1 MSTSPVPTLDMTIKC
16 QSPLKLYYYQ
26 LPDGISNIS
35 NTTASNCDNIMRYSR
50 SKLFDLRNE
59 TNSRRRPE
67 YDLRAELQSL
77 GVWKFNAS
85 GNCLQNNAGSNNEGT
100 AVSSNAYVANHTA
113 QLSSGNLNVRAQRSP
128 GSRETTLNISN
139 SSQHTTSYHNLHKT
153 YIDHRSISSSHLMPA
168 FAKRRIA
175 ASSAPSSNGAIVG
188 SQNLSSSGNSSY
200 GPNSPVDTRSQTPTE
215 VKDGLFY
222 SNISGVNN
230 GNMRQRNKDQLYDYR
245 QRGSSG
251 GPITGNDPK
260 MFISPQRKLL
270 EQDRE
275 RDKEQE
281 LQSDSRRLSSP
292 ISLGLCRYSQNN
304 GGIAQE
310 RRIGSGR
317 LLPRDV
323 NWDYRAS
330 QDRDKGQSL
339 STATIQDKEVLAP
352 NHLGQARGGGRYSDR
367 TSVGNG
373 YSDRRHLERRS
384 GGDNDNVRD
393 KYEFVSNAQTPNS
406 HGGGTRRD
414 IYGADSSLNQHS
426 ISHRNRRNQK
436 YHDRNEEPEWFSSGP
451 TSQHDTIE
459 LRGFEEIDD
468 QYNESSNEGIGT
480 TKRTHFPNSSR
491 KISESSSSRE
501 SSTLN
506 LSRTKS
512 KEQLHLL
519 LDQENGAN
527 KTLTLSPGTL
537 PSGNN
542 IISFENIDSQ
552 REEEGSKG
560 LKDNGE
566 SKKNAKRLGRSDEAF
581 DATLPDFML
590 ETEEISK
597 KSNTSRDSE
606 FNFDVFLNPNLD
618 PLKHSLMRGDNSN
631 NENAVIGSSRFSRW
645 FANKTVGNEGQLGN
659 CNANNTAMDLIGN
672 DTKNESNTLMEFL
685 NKLPAL
691 PDSVITQ
698 KVTAITS
705 VEELEA
711 RMGVMN
717 TTNEVLP
724 ETHHVD
730 IPNKKDEER
739 VFGMIPLI
747 ANEQLI
753 SEHPQAAEIEAF
765 KKVLEQLGTGNK
777 QLQQQHIHTQ
787 QLVLPHN
794 LQSNVLISPK
804 HRSDLIP
811 PLNIMQTG
819 AAPNL
824 SQQIIVKNDEVKKI
838 LLSQGYHQQHQSNEE
853 INILSQ
859 PQPQPIP
866 LTVLL
871 GNHPQ
876 KRIEQNLFQGIQRG
890 VVSINFL
897 EQQLNNPNMSPPIK
911 EAITT
916 VLRDASTMATV
927 HSNVPHNQQSCGP
940 IGHQQQNSAIRNSSG
955 SILHQG
961 LSNSPIQ
968 PPQQQQV
975 LQQIQNVM
983 VPGQRERISLMPHPA
998 SNHQAIPSQRE
1009 MQFNTHTIMPNA
1021 TLKKK
1026 IEEQQDSIRRRQ
1038 ENYPQSNTTL
1048 GLNEVDTQQKNIQ
1061 QMQISSNMQQQTAG
1075 TQQQTQPTRHINS
1088 PTPLAF
1094 TPTSVLRKM
1103 TAEKD
1108 NSNSNPTT
1116 LHHNMLNS
1124 VQQQNKAMAQ
1134 NTFINPT
1141 SNQHQMQQPT
1151 STLPR
1156 MILGGNNTQQQ
1167 QQQSLSTDI
1176 ESISSLQATMFQ
1188 DKLNHQQLVINEGSA
1203 ASALNEASALNAG
1216 SGGASGTAVAA
1227 ASANSQRAK
1236 KQFICKFCNRQFT
1249 KSYNLLIH
1257 ERTHTDERPYS
1268 CDICGKAFRRQDH
1281 LRDHRYIHSKEKPF
1295 KCAECG
1301 KGFCQSRTLAVHKI
1315 LHMEE
1320 SPHKCPVCNRSF
1332 NQRSNLKTHL
1342 LTHTDIKP
1350 YNCSSCGKVFRRN
1363 CDLRRHS
1370 LTHNLAGMTGSGL
1383 GPGNEHLLSLPVS
1396 VADIFQSTTGGNG
1409 GSISASR
1416 NLDAKTVTLLPACTK
1431 VGNASSI
1438 DLIAVTD

>member
-1 MSTSPVPTLDMTIKC
+1 MTTSPVPELDMTIKC

-26 LPDGISNIS
+26 LPDAISDIS

-85 GNCLQNNAGSNNEGT
+85 GNGLQNSAGSNNEGT
-100 AVSSNAYVANHTA
+100 AVSCNAYVANHTA

-128 GSRETTLNISN
+128 GSRETTLNNSN
-139 SSQHTTSYHNLHKT
+139 SSQHNTSYHNLHKT

-168 FAKRRIA
+168 FAKRRNA
-175 ASSAPSSNGAIVG
+175 ASSAPSSNAAVVG

-222 SNISGVNN
+222 SNISGENN
-230 GNMRQRNKDQLYDYR
+230 GNMRQRNKDQLYDCR
-245 QRGSSG
+245 QRGNSG
-251 GPITGNDPK
+251 GPITGDEPNI
-260 MFISPQRKLL
+260 FISPQRKVLD
-270 EQDRE
+270 QDRE

-292 ISLGLCRYSQNN
+292 MSLGLCRYSHNN

-339 STATIQDKEVLAP
+339 SSAPIQDKEVLAA
-352 NHLGQARGGGRYSDR
+352 NHVGQARGGGRYSER

-384 GGDNDNVRD
+384 GGDNDSVRD
-393 KYEFVSNAQTPNS
+393 KYEYVSNAQTPNP

-414 IYGADSSLNQHS
+414 IYGADSSSNQHS
-426 ISHRNRRNQK
+426 ISHNRNRRNQK
-436 YHDRNEEPEWFSSGP
+436 YDRNEEPEWFSSGP

-468 QYNESSNEGIGT
+468 QYNESSKEGIGS
-480 TKRTHFPNSSR
+480 TKRTHYSNSSR

-506 LSRTKS
+506 LSSTKA
-512 KEQLHLL
+512 KQQLHLL
-519 LDQENGAN
+519 LDQENGAH

-542 IISFENIDSQ
+542 IISFENIDSL
-552 REEEGSKG
+552 REKDG
-560 LKDNGE
+560 LKVLKENSE
-566 SKKNAKRLGRSDEAF
+566 SKNNAKRLGRSDEAV

-631 NENAVIGSSRFSRW
+631 NENEEIGSSRFSRW

-659 CNANNTAMDLIGN
+659 CNANNTAMDLIGS
-672 DTKNESNTLMEFL
+672 DTKHESNTLMEFL

-724 ETHHVD
+724 EAHHVD
-730 IPNKKDEER
+730 MPNKNDEER
-739 VFGMIPLI
+739 VLDMIPSI

-753 SEHPQAAEIEAF
+753 SEHPQAGEIEAF
-765 KKVLEQLGTGNK
+765 KKVLEQLGHGNK
-777 QLQQQHIHTQ
+777 QLQQQHNQTQ
-787 QLVLPHN
+787 Q
-794 LQSNVLISPK
+794 
-804 HRSDLIP
+804 
-811 PLNIMQTG
+811 
-819 AAPNL
+819 
-824 SQQIIVKNDEVKKI
+824 
-838 LLSQGYHQQHQSNEE
+838 QGYHQQHQSNEE

-859 PQPQPIP
+859 SQPQPIP
-866 LTVLL
+866 LTALF

-897 EQQLNNPNMSPPIK
+897 EQQLNNPNMSPSIK
-911 EAITT
+911 EAIAT
-916 VLRDASTMATV
+916 VLRDASTMATL
-927 HSNVPHNQQSCGP
+927 HSNVPHNQQNYRP
-940 IGHQQQNSAIRNSSG
+940 IGHQQQISAIRNSSG

-961 LSNSPIQ
+961 PSNSPIQ
-968 PPQQQQV
+968 PPQQQQI

-983 VPGQRERISLMPHPA
+983 VPGQRERITLLPHQA

-1009 MQFNTHTIMPNA
+1009 MQFHTHPIMQNA

-1026 IEEQQDSIRRRQ
+1026 IEEQQDSIIRRQ
-1038 ENYPQSNTTL
+1038 ENHPPSNNTL
-1048 GLNEVDTQQKNIQ
+1048 GLNKVDTQQSNIQ

-1075 TQQQTQPTRHINS
+1075 TQQQAQPTRHINS

-1124 VQQQNKAMAQ
+1124 VIQQQNKAMAQ

-1141 SNQHQMQQPT
+1141 NNQHQMQQPT

-1167 QQQSLSTDI
+1167 QQQMSNNNSLPPQSLNPTPQQQAVQPLRNSMAPIKWPLHLVNQSITAIKSMGRPILKAPLPPQSGNHPQMPQLNQMMFNKLDFLQVQQNRLKNNQTPQHVLSQSTPPF
-1176 ESISSLQATMFQ
+1176 SQHAMVSQQAPNHTNLIPNVQ
-1188 DKLNHQQLVINEGSA
+1188 HQQQLYQQQQRILALQRHQQQFHLQQQLHQQQPIDTTNRNICMQTSLANDSNGIINNA
-1203 ASALNEASALNAG
+1203 AS
-1216 SGGASGTAVAA
+1216 TATTAA
-1227 ASANSQRAK
+1227 ASIINYQRDGGLSPTSNQLA
-1236 KQFICKFCNRQFT
+1236 QWF
-1249 KSYNLLIH
+1249 SPELLAQASAGKLPLLNMNQALCLEDF
-1257 ERTHTDERPYS
+1257 ERN
-1268 CDICGKAFRRQDH
+1268 IQ
-1281 LRDHRYIHSKEKPF
+1281 HSS
-1295 KCAECG
+1295 A
-1301 KGFCQSRTLAVHKI
+1301 
-1315 LHMEE
+1315 
-1320 SPHKCPVCNRSF
+1320 
-1332 NQRSNLKTHL
+1332 
-1342 LTHTDIKP
+1342 
-1350 YNCSSCGKVFRRN
+1350 
-1363 CDLRRHS
+1363 
-1370 LTHNLAGMTGSGL
+1370 
-1383 GPGNEHLLSLPVS
+1383 PVS
-1396 VADIFQSTTGGNG
+1396 N
-1409 GSISASR
+1409 
-1416 NLDAKTVTLLPACTK
+1416 
-1431 VGNASSI
+1431 
-1438 DLIAVTD
+1438 

>member
-1 MSTSPVPTLDMTIKC
+1 MNTSPVPALDMTIKC

-26 LPDGISNIS
+26 LPDAICDIS

-85 GNCLQNNAGSNNEGT
+85 GNGLQNSAGSNNEGT
-100 AVSSNAYVANHTA
+100 AVSSNAYVANHAA
-113 QLSSGNLNVRAQRSP
+113 QLSSGNMNVRAQRSP

-139 SSQHTTSYHNLHKT
+139 SSQHNTSYHNLHKT

-175 ASSAPSSNGAIVG
+175 ASSAPSSNAAIVG

-222 SNISGVNN
+222 SNISGGNN
-230 GNMRQRNKDQLYDYR
+230 GNMRQRNKDQLYDYL

-251 GPITGNDPK
+251 GPITGDDPNI
-260 MFISPQRKLL
+260 FISPQRKLL

-281 LQSDSRRLSSP
+281 LHSDSRRLSSP
-292 ISLGLCRYSQNN
+292 ISLGLCRYSHNN

-317 LLPRDV
+317 LLHRDV

-330 QDRDKGQSL
+330 QDRDKGQNL
-339 STATIQDKEVLAP
+339 SSAPIQDKEILAP
-352 NHLGQARGGGRYSDR
+352 NHLSQARGGGRYSER

-373 YSDRRHLERRS
+373 YSDRRHLERRG

-393 KYEFVSNAQTPNS
+393 KYEYVSNAQTPNA

-414 IYGADSSLNQHS
+414 IYAAESSSNQHS
-426 ISHRNRRNQK
+426 ISHNRNRRNQK

-468 QYNESSNEGIGT
+468 QYNESSNEGIGS

-506 LSRTKS
+506 LSSTKS

-519 LDQENGAN
+519 LDHENVDN
-527 KTLTLSPGTL
+527 KTVTLSPGTL

-542 IISFENIDSQ
+542 IISFENIDSL
-552 REEEGSKG
+552 REEEGSKV
-560 LKDNGE
+560 LKGNGD
-566 SKKNAKRLGRSDEAF
+566 SKKNAKRLGRSNETF

-618 PLKHSLMRGDNSN
+618 PLKHSLMCGDNSN
-631 NENAVIGSSRFSRW
+631 NENEVIGSSRFSRW
-645 FANKTVGNEGQLGN
+645 FANKTVGNDGQFGN
-659 CNANNTAMDLIGN
+659 CNANNTAMDFIES

-724 ETHHVD
+724 ATHHVD
-730 IPNKKDEER
+730 MPNKKDEER
-739 VFGMIPLI
+739 VLSMIPSI
-747 ANEQLI
+747 ANAQLI
-753 SEHPQAAEIEAF
+753 SEHPQAGEIEAF

-777 QLQQQHIHTQ
+777 QLQQQHNQTQ
-787 QLVLPHN
+787 QHVLPHN
-794 LQSNVLISPK
+794 LQSNVLISPQ
-804 HRSDLIP
+804 HRSDPMP

-824 SQQIIVKNDEVKKI
+824 SQQIIVKNDELKKI

-853 INILSQ
+853 SNIMSQ
-859 PQPQPIP
+859 SQPQPIP
-866 LTVLL
+866 LTVLF

-876 KRIEQNLFQGIQRG
+876 KRMEQNLFQGIQRG

-897 EQQLNNPNMSPPIK
+897 EQQLNNPNTSPSIK

-916 VLRDASTMATV
+916 VLRDASTMATL
-927 HSNVPHNQQSCGP
+927 HSNVPHNQQNCGL
-940 IGHQQQNSAIRNSSG
+940 IG

-961 LSNSPIQ
+961 PSNSPIQ
-968 PPQQQQV
+968 PPQQQQI

-983 VPGQRERISLMPHPA
+983 VPGQRERISLLPHQA
-998 SNHQAIPSQRE
+998 SNHQAIPCQRE
-1009 MQFNTHTIMPNA
+1009 MQFHTHAIMQNA

-1038 ENYPQSNTTL
+1038 ENHLQSNNRL

-1075 TQQQTQPTRHINS
+1075 TQQQAQPTRHINS

-1124 VQQQNKAMAQ
+1124 VLQQQNKAMAQ

-1141 SNQHQMQQPT
+1141 NNQHQMQQPT

-1167 QQQSLSTDI
+1167 QQQMSNNNSLPPQSLNQTPQQQAVQPLRNSMAQIKWPLHLVNQSITAIKPMGRPILKAPLPPQSGNHPQIPQLNQMMFNKLDFQQVQQNRLKNNQTPQHVLSQSTPPF
-1176 ESISSLQATMFQ
+1176 SQHALVSQQAPNHTNLIPHVQ
-1188 DKLNHQQLVINEGSA
+1188 HQQQLYQQQQRILALQRHQQQFHLQQQLHQQHSIDTTNRNICMQTSLANDSNGMINNA
-1203 ASALNEASALNAG
+1203 AA
-1216 SGGASGTAVAA
+1216 TATTAA
-1227 ASANSQRAK
+1227 ASIINYQRDGGLSPTSNQLA
-1236 KQFICKFCNRQFT
+1236 QWF
-1249 KSYNLLIH
+1249 SPELLAQASAGKLPLLNMNQALCLEDF
-1257 ERTHTDERPYS
+1257 ERN
-1268 CDICGKAFRRQDH
+1268 IQ
-1281 LRDHRYIHSKEKPF
+1281 HSS
-1295 KCAECG
+1295 A
-1301 KGFCQSRTLAVHKI
+1301 
-1315 LHMEE
+1315 
-1320 SPHKCPVCNRSF
+1320 
-1332 NQRSNLKTHL
+1332 
-1342 LTHTDIKP
+1342 
-1350 YNCSSCGKVFRRN
+1350 
-1363 CDLRRHS
+1363 
-1370 LTHNLAGMTGSGL
+1370 
-1383 GPGNEHLLSLPVS
+1383 PVS
-1396 VADIFQSTTGGNG
+1396 N
-1409 GSISASR
+1409 
-1416 NLDAKTVTLLPACTK
+1416 
-1431 VGNASSI
+1431 
-1438 DLIAVTD
+1438 